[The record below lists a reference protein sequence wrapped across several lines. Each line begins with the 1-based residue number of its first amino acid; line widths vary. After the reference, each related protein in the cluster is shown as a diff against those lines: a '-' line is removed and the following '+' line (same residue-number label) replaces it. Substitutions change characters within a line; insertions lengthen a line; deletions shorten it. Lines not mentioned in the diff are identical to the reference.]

1 MVTAPH
7 PTLAPAPTQHG
18 RDLQPAPPG
27 DGRAARASRQ
37 RAETHARLLHHAAEL
52 FAARGFVDTG
62 IGDILAAA
70 DVSRGTFYAH
80 FDSKEAVLGA
90 ILEDFARRLAATL
103 SPVTTR
109 TAAGAHAE
117 LLANIERAL
126 ALLDASPAPARILLS
141 RAASLP
147 PELVT
152 HLDRLLDAASALLL
166 RALDAGTA
174 LGLVRPGDNAL
185 RARLILGAFLEALR
199 PDPRVPLRSPSDHA
213 ARCALA
219 ASMLDFGLSGVLV
232 PGFAPRAPAR
242 SI

>member
-1 MVTAPH
+1 MEPH
-7 PTLAPAPTQHG
+7 PSLAPTTSPDDRLARTSTPS
-18 RDLQPAPPG
+18 

-52 FAARGFVDTG
+52 FAARGFADTG
-62 IGDILAAA
+62 IGDLLAAA

-109 TAAGAHAE
+109 SAAEAHAE

-141 RAASLP
+141 RDASLP

-166 RALDAGTA
+166 RALDAGVA
-174 LGLVRPGDNAL
+174 LGVVRPGDNAL

-199 PDPRVPLRSPSDHA
+199 PDPRVPPRSPSDDP
-213 ARCALA
+213 ARRALA
-219 ASMLDFGLSGVLV
+219 LAMLDFGLAGVLV
-232 PGFAPRAPAR
+232 PGFAPPTPTR
-242 SI
+242 SL

>member
-1 MVTAPH
+1 ME
-7 PTLAPAPTQHG
+7 PAPSTPSTP
-18 RDLQPAPPG
+18 DPQPPS

-37 RAETHARLLHHAAEL
+37 RAETHAKLLHHAAEL
-52 FAARGFVDTG
+52 FADRGFADTA
-62 IGDILAAA
+62 IVDILAAA

-90 ILEDFARRLAATL
+90 ILEEFSRRLAETL

-109 TAAGAHAE
+109 STAEAHAE
-117 LLANIERAL
+117 LLSNIERAL
-126 ALLDASPAPARILLS
+126 ALLDASPEAARILLS

-152 HLDRLLDAASALLL
+152 HLDRLLEAAQSLLI
-166 RALDAGTA
+166 RALDAGTL

-199 PDPRVPLRSPSDHA
+199 PDPRAPPRSPSDDV
-213 ARCALA
+213 ARRALA
-219 ASMLDFGLSGVLV
+219 ASMLEFGLSGVLA
-232 PGFAPRAPAR
+232 PGTPPPSRPPL
-242 SI
+242 